1 MLEVVRLAPADCL
14 MLASRYAE
22 HANSHIRMSTAL
34 VEAGADDAAERL
46 YALRQIE
53 RQFDVDLGMLCHWYE
68 QRDAAE
74 THPVQRAIIQY
85 LTARQD
91 TSNSNE
97 LLFRL
102 DRVRELRELLE
113 ESRLVGEPES

>member
-1 MLEVVRLAPADCL
+1 MLEVVRLTPSDSQ

-22 HANSHIRMSTAL
+22 HANSHLRLSTAL
-34 VEAGADDAAERL
+34 VEAGAAEAAERL

-68 QRDAAE
+68 RRQHND
-74 THPVQRAIIQY
+74 THPVQRAVIEY
-85 LTARQD
+85 LTAQHD
-91 TSNSNE
+91 TQLGHE
-97 LLFRL
+97 LWIRL

-113 ESRLVGEPES
+113 ESRLVGKPES